1 MFCIFTLNGILQAI
15 FNLWPRLLTLA
26 DGESIPTS
34 LFSESTRRHIPEH
47 CYNNELRTCD
57 PGTWHVKVKE
67 GGKSHSHYR
76 RQQLLQV
83 YGNLCVGCLL
93 LQGRRSELENNF
105 MYHSPCLSCT
115 LNQLLTGTMCY
126 LISVLVNIYTTP
138 IVFCKTSRYLR
149 LALLLSHLL
158 LKRTSFYW

>member
-1 MFCIFTLNGILQAI
+1 MHNLITRSMRFLKRKKFKQLSMFCIFTLNGILQAI

-34 LFSESTRRHIPEH
+34 LFSDSTRRHIPEH

-76 RQQLLQV
+76 RQQV
-83 YGNLCVGCLL
+83 YGNRLVGLFAIA
-93 LQGRRSELENNF
+93 GA
-105 MYHSPCLSCT
+105 
-115 LNQLLTGTMCY
+115 
-126 LISVLVNIYTTP
+126 
-138 IVFCKTSRYLR
+138 K
-149 LALLLSHLL
+149 
-158 LKRTSFYW
+158 K